1 MKAIAV
7 WQSCVCILRKLHC
20 PCFLFPVHALG
31 NSYPTFRF
39 LHAILNSFLKKL
51 MEEKA
56 HISYLLKYFL
66 LLTLFSKY
74 IHISTRYSLS
84 SWQCGY
90 SEFFP
95 LPFFWKCQLLL
106 NSPLFFPL
114 KMNIVYA
121 YWRRRKKRKVKK
133 THRRQITWVFYI
145 VCGCLS
151 VLVPVWY
158 HVRAL
163 CPVYCYWKHWFS
175 SWLTL
180 LSSWTSCFCRMSNVL
195 LSLFNTSMLLLSDV
209 MLVCARVSP

>member
-1 MKAIAV
+1 M
-7 WQSCVCILRKLHC
+7 WQSCVCILRKPHC

-74 IHISTRYSLS
+74 IHFSTRYSLS

-95 LPFFWKCQLLL
+95 LPFIWKCQLLV
-106 NSPLFFPL
+106 NSPLFSPL

-121 YWRRRKKRKVKK
+121 YWRRRRKKRKVNPQ
-133 THRRQITWVFYI
+133 TADN
-145 VCGCLS
+145 LS
-151 VLVPVWY
+151 VLHCVWLP
-158 HVRAL
+158 L
-163 CPVYCYWKHWFS
+163 CVG
-175 SWLTL
+175 
-180 LSSWTSCFCRMSNVL
+180 
-195 LSLFNTSMLLLSDV
+195 TSMVSCTCFVPCLLLLKALV
-209 MLVCARVSP
+209 FFLTNFAVFMNIMLL